1 MIGQQ
6 NLINKINRLIET
18 EFPRFVILT
27 GPKGQG
33 KRTIAK
39 YIATQLKSN
48 IIELDIKVDSI
59 REAIKLSYEYTEPII
74 YLIPD
79 ADRMSLGAKNS
90 LLKVIEEP
98 PNNAYFILTL
108 QTLQNT
114 LKTIQSRCIHL
125 PLNNYSEDEL
135 LQFINSINLNLPQ
148 KDKELILSIATNKYQ
163 IQKLLEYDINKF
175 YVYIEKVAY
184 NIFKVQSANAFKIT
198 EQLDIKNDGSGYNIK
213 LFFQAYCAFCINEVI
228 KLMDLEDSS
237 YKIWCNCIL
246 VTNKWANKLNITGI
260 NKQSLLDMWILEIR
274 KVWKDNESI

>member
-27 GPKGQG
+27 GPRGQG

-39 YIATQLKSN
+39 YIATQLKLN

-59 REAIKLSYEYTEPII
+59 REAIKLAYEYTEPVI

-79 ADRMSLGAKNS
+79 ADKMSLGAKNS

-108 QTLQNT
+108 QTLHNT

-135 LQFINSINLNLPQ
+135 LQFINSINANLPQ

-175 YVYIEKVAY
+175 YAYVEKVAY

-198 EQLDIKNDGSGYNIK
+198 EKLDVKNDGSGYDII
-213 LFFQAYCAFCINEVI
+213 LFFQAYCAFCINKVI
-228 KLMDLEDSS
+228 ALMDLDDSS

-246 VTNKWANKLNITGI
+246 ITNKWVNKLTITGI
-260 NKQSLLDMWILEIR
+260 NKQNLLDMWILEIR